1 LREDSEGS
9 RDAEEDGVEVH
20 FFQTVMVQQNSG
32 VGIHVGVG
40 VLDFSEFVE
49 DAGGEGVY
57 LGDKFEEFIIWEMFQ
72 CEFPGIRLV

>member
-1 LREDSEGS
+1 
-9 RDAEEDGVEVH
+9 
-20 FFQTVMVQQNSG
+20 MVQQNSG

-72 CEFPGIRLV
+72 CEFPEIRLLKTVEGGYR